1 MVFEIRSSTDS
12 PVPFLQVG
20 GPRDIVGM
28 GQDHR
33 CQPHPPRRRHRPAS
47 KAHAGGAFWE
57 RREKNVS
64 TEFEPVIASREPL
77 ATDIV
82 RQLLDHLLEGRLG
95 AGDKLPSER
104 SLAGTMRVG
113 RSVVREALRTLTLL
127 GLIEVRQG
135 DGNYIKSTESDV
147 LPTVIE
153 WGLLLGARQTEDLVE
168 ARCHLEVLVA
178 GLAAERR
185 NEDNLHDLQ
194 RAISRM
200 WAAGSDPEKYAE
212 ADIAFHQRISLAARN
227 ETLHR
232 VMLSIQSLLRVW
244 IPRVIATRGGLRADH
259 TTACTRHGGHRGR
272 RPRAFPSGHV

>member
-1 MVFEIRSSTDS
+1 
-12 PVPFLQVG
+12 
-20 GPRDIVGM
+20 
-28 GQDHR
+28 
-33 CQPHPPRRRHRPAS
+33 
-47 KAHAGGAFWE
+47 
-57 RREKNVS
+57 VS
-64 TEFEPVIASREPL
+64 AEFEPVIASREPL

-200 WAAGSDPEKYAE
+200 WAAGSDAEKYAE

-244 IPRVIATRGGLRADH
+244 IPRVMQREADFEPTIRQH
-259 TTACTRHGGHRGR
+259 VRVMEAIEAGDPERSRQAMSDHMDSAAARLMLTLDRSEVTST
-272 RPRAFPSGHV
+272 PS